1 MITQSNN
8 TLLLLGS
15 SHHVADLSARE
26 KISLPSEKIDEFY
39 SGLKSFP
46 GLNECLCSTPV
57 TGLRFMEHPY

>member
-39 SGLKSFP
+39 SGLKASRI
-46 GLNECLCSTPV
+46 E
-57 TGLRFMEHPY
+57 